1 MPFSRGEERLLF
13 VPSIA
18 FTAFKLDNP
27 QLAMGDLEFVGHIL
41 ALDSEWCMRA
51 LNVFY

>member
-1 MPFSRGEERLLF
+1 MPFSRGEERLFF

-18 FTAFKLDNP
+18 FAASKLSSP
-27 QLAMGDLEFVGHIL
+27 QLAMVDLESVGHIL
-41 ALDSEWCMRA
+41 ALDSERGTRA